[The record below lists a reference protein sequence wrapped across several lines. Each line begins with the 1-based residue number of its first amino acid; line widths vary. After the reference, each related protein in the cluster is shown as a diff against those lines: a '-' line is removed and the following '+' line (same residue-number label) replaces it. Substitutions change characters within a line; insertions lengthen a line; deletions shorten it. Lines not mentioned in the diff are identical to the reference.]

1 MESSIISRDETSFE
15 ATLKQH
21 ANVLVDF
28 WAPWCGPCKH
38 LIPILE
44 EIAEEYADS
53 LVVAKVNV
61 DEVPSLAQK
70 YSVRGIPTM
79 LLFRQ
84 GTLAA
89 TQVGLVNKD
98 QLVNLISQTKA

>member
-1 MESSIISRDETSFE
+1 MQPSVISLDDSTFET
-15 ATLKQH
+15 TLKQH

-38 LIPILE
+38 LVPILE
-44 EIAEEYADS
+44 EVAEEYADS
-53 LVVAKVNV
+53 LLVAKVNV

-84 GTLAA
+84 GSLVS
-89 TQVGLVNKD
+89 TQVGLVTKD
-98 QLVNLISQTKA
+98 QLVNFISQAKT